1 MRTGDWVLSAV
12 LSVDFLLILSV
23 PVRLSA
29 TSLSEIALCGQTP
42 CTLSAIVGPASQTEL
57 SASDA
62 LALCVLWHGA
72 CLVETGFLFFPF
84 SMMLVFPFWF
94 YHVFFLLFSGFDLL
108 LVPLFIFL
116 LVSTP
121 AVFLGLSLCPL
132 FFFLP

>member
-1 MRTGDWVLSAV
+1 M
-12 LSVDFLLILSV
+12 
-23 PVRLSA
+23 
-29 TSLSEIALCGQTP
+29 
-42 CTLSAIVGPASQTEL
+42 GPASQTEL